1 MPSIT
6 LLLKRKVTG
15 APRAVLNRGRKLLR
29 AIAAKLWKLG
39 WAILLSPLYAVA
51 IHAETRL
58 ARLAFAESILQLL
71 DRAPVYLEFH
81 ARRLAQVQIERGKV
95 AEPAGILMRIARLNP
110 TPSTV
115 RAANHAWSELT
126 QTDLGWKA
134 VVNAAQLGRNRNFA
148 VVVSENGEDLFGDI
162 FEQARFNH
170 RNFSLTFDDPSPVV
184 AECVLDRLATSLSH
198 QLDAAPSVVIAAP
211 TSLTDY
217 KCLVVAQALADWAGA
232 SFIVRLPI
240 ADKRP
245 TSTESAQRSYV
256 KFSALLTFAQ
266 VVTADSQLVK
276 QLSVLDGAGA

>member
-39 WAILLSPLYAVA
+39 WAILLSPLYALAV
-51 IHAETRL
+51 HAETRL
-58 ARLAFAESILQLL
+58 ARLAFAESILRTL

-110 TPSTV
+110 NPSTV

-126 QTDLGWKA
+126 QTDLGWNA
-134 VVNAAQLGRNRNFA
+134 IVNTDQLGRNQHFA
-148 VVVSENGEDLFGDI
+148 IVVSDDGEDLFGDI
-162 FEQARFNH
+162 FEQARFSH
-170 RNFSLTFDDPSPVV
+170 RNFSLKFDDPSPVV
-184 AECVLDRLATSLSH
+184 AECVLDRLATSLAR
-198 QLDAAPSVVIAAP
+198 QLDTAPAVVVAAP
-211 TSLTDY
+211 TALTDY
-217 KCLVVAQALADWAGA
+217 KSLVVAQALAQWADA

-245 TSTESAQRSYV
+245 NSTESAQRSYE
-256 KFSALLTFAQ
+256 KFSGLLASAH

-276 QLSVLDGAGA
+276 QLSVLDGTGA